1 MRLLLDTQLLL
12 WSAGFFERFS
22 RDARDLLEAPESQLL
37 FSAASL
43 WEISIKH
50 ALGRA
55 DFRVD
60 PFLLRRGLVD
70 GGYEE
75 LPVTS
80 AHALATVGLPALH
93 RDPFDRVLIAQA
105 TVEGALLL
113 TADTIIA
120 RYPGPIR
127 LV

>member
-1 MRLLLDTQLLL
+1 MRLLLDTQLIL
-12 WSAGFFERFS
+12 WSAGSYALFS
-22 RDARDLLEAPESQLL
+22 RDARDLLEAPGSRLVY
-37 FSAASL
+37 SSVSL

-50 ALGRA
+50 ALGRP

-60 PFLLRRGLVD
+60 PALLRRGLVD

-75 LPVTS
+75 LTVTS
-80 AHALATVGLPALH
+80 AHAMATIGLPRLH
-93 RDPFDRVLIAQA
+93 KDPFDRLLIAQA

-113 TADTIIA
+113 TADTVIA